1 MTNRF
6 KRGLIA
12 AACSAFALTGTV
24 SLADYPE
31 RDITVIIPYSAG
43 GGFDSY
49 VRGVLPI
56 MQQYLPNQVNL
67 IPRNMPGAGGRKG
80 ATAIYRAR
88 PDGYTIGAF
97 NVPGLLLPDLL
108 GEPVGYDLS
117 QVTWLG
123 RMSEDRYAMVV
134 KTSNGI
140 SSVEDLRTL
149 GRPIKFTATGVRSS
163 AHAATVIA
171 TNLLGLDARFIS
183 GYEGSQNYILA
194 VVRGDGD
201 VALGPSTSIRAY
213 TDSGDLQVIASLS
226 DNSPFPNVQ
235 TAADLGQPDLAR
247 LNVQRMLG
255 APPDLDDEART
266 VLADAL
272 ARALVDPDLEAWSVS
287 TGLPLAPLSAEDTAA
302 NVRDQRALYDQYKDI
317 L

>member
-1 MTNRF
+1 MADKF
-6 KRGLIA
+6 KISLIVA
-12 AACSAFALTGTV
+12 AFSTFALTGAV

-56 MQQYLPNQVNL
+56 MQKYLPNQVNL

-80 ATAIYRAR
+80 ATAIFRAR

-134 KTSNGI
+134 KSSNGI
-140 SSVEDLRTL
+140 SSVEDLRAL
-149 GRPIKFTATGVRSS
+149 GRPIKFTVTGVRSS
-163 AHAATVIA
+163 AHAATVI
-171 TNLLGLDARFIS
+171 
-183 GYEGSQNYILA
+183 
-194 VVRGDGD
+194 
-201 VALGPSTSIRAY
+201 
-213 TDSGDLQVIASLS
+213 
-226 DNSPFPNVQ
+226 
-235 TAADLGQPDLAR
+235 
-247 LNVQRMLG
+247 G
-255 APPDLDDEART
+255 A
-266 VLADAL
+266 
-272 ARALVDPDLEAWSVS
+272 
-287 TGLPLAPLSAEDTAA
+287 
-302 NVRDQRALYDQYKDI
+302 
-317 L
+317 